1 MKKLFICVMTSLCST
16 FAFADADL
24 VVKPATI
31 SGGNGTMEVVIS
43 KANTTAFQF
52 DVALPAGVSAT
63 GFSLTGAPAT
73 RKFEKALYNA
83 ETNTYR
89 FLTYDEGNAVLNATT
104 TFNVTLAAA
113 DGAEEGVAETTSVL
127 LVDPDGN
134 GTDVDNSSTP
144 IVFNGVTIEFQGG
157 GKLLMVSKKDLDFT
171 SLGDEVKAYIATG
184 YDLATNDIIL
194 TRVTDVPAGT
204 PIWVNG
210 PQNSKIEV
218 PTGVSETYYPKSF
231 IVGSATED
239 LVAPASDSEHYS
251 MTLSPKTGTTA
262 GVKSA
267 MTIPAGK
274 CYLYIP
280 RNLVANVGTAQTIN
294 LTAKDNKEAYVSPC
308 DLDFTSVEGLSAYI
322 VTGFTTTDSQIW
334 LTPVDKASANTPLY
348 LKGKTSQYTVPSS
361 AQTIVYVNMLEG
373 KADATSDVK
382 DEYDGYKTW
391 VLSKR
396 DGVWGPYNTD
406 NPAFP
411 KGKSYLP
418 IPKSYIVT
426 SSASR
431 GDNELIQ
438 PIEVEAE
445 VIRINLGS
453 INGEDDDMTGI
464 RSIDEGQF
472 TNDTWYNLKGQ
483 RIDTPTKKGLYIKNG
498 KKVIMR

>member
-16 FAFADADL
+16 FAFADGTDF
-24 VVKPATI
+24 VVNGVTI
-31 SGGNGTMEVVIS
+31 PSGGTKTMEVVINKS
-43 KANTTAFQF
+43 GQTAFQF
-52 DVALPAGVSAT
+52 DMKLPVGISVSAFET
-63 GFSLTGAPAT
+63 ASGD
-73 RKFEKALYNA
+73 RKFEKNQVDAS
-83 ETNTYR
+83 TNTWR
-89 FLTYDEGNAVLNATT
+89 FLSYDEKNATFDAGT
-104 TFNVTLAAA
+104 TFNITLAAA
-113 DGAEEGVAETTSVL
+113 DGAEEGEAETTSVL
-127 LVDPDGN
+127 LVDPEGN
-134 GTDVDNSSTP
+134 GTDVDNSSVP
-144 IVFNGVTIEFQGG
+144 VEVYNGVSIEFLGG

-171 SLGDEVKAYIATG
+171 GLDDVKAYIATG

-210 PQNSKIEV
+210 PVNSTKLV
-218 PTGVSETYYPKSF
+218 PTGISKTYYPKSF

-239 LVAPASDSEHYS
+239 LTAPASDSEYYS
-251 MTLSPKTGTTA
+251 MTLSPKTGKTA

-280 RNLVANVGTAQTIN
+280 KNVVANEGTAQTIN
-294 LTAKDNKEAYVSPC
+294 LTAKGNKEAYVSPC
-308 DLDFTSVEGLSAYI
+308 DLDFTGVEGLSAFV
-322 VTGFTTTDSQIW
+322 VTGYTSTGSQIW
-334 LTPVDKASANTPLY
+334 LTSVKTVSANTPLY
-348 LKGKTSQYTVPSS
+348 LKGNTAQYTVPSS
-361 AQTIVYVNMLEG
+361 AQRIVYVNMLQG

-382 DEYDGYKTW
+382 DEYDGFKTW

-406 NPAFP
+406 NSAFP

-426 SSASR
+426 SATR
-431 GDNELIQ
+431 GENGFTQ
-438 PIEVEAE
+438 PVEVEAE

-453 INGEDDDMTGI
+453 LNTGNDGTTSI
-464 RSIDEGQF
+464 RSIGEVQTD
-472 TNDTWYNLKGQ
+472 DAWYNLKGQ

-498 KKVIMR
+498 KKVVVK